1 MTVMLRRLT
10 VVGLI
15 PKSTVSCR
23 EIMLMTLIMVALEIN
38 TSIIMGI
45 TRLTLFS
52 SFIFYTSN
60 YIFTYVVYLVV

>member
-15 PKSTVSCR
+15 PKSTVSCG
-23 EIMLMTLIMVALEIN
+23 EMMLMTLIMVALEIN

-52 SFIFYTSN
+52 
-60 YIFTYVVYLVV
+60 